1 MTRVDRLSAVLL
13 VTFFPKW
20 SNPLKAI
27 FLKSGHELFNIYDA
41 HENVFCLK
49 LGNFKMQLFWFELP
63 VGMWSSKLELEL
75 GLLSNLKLEEK
86 LELAR
91 KNFPE
96 IRKYSNSKLQNKI
109 WARNLT
115 LPANFFKYRW
125 HFKDW
130 KK

>member
-1 MTRVDRLSAVLL
+1 
-13 VTFFPKW
+13 
-20 SNPLKAI
+20 
-27 FLKSGHELFNIYDA
+27 
-41 HENVFCLK
+41 
-49 LGNFKMQLFWFELP
+49 
-63 VGMWSSKLELEL
+63 MWSSKLELELEL

-96 IRKYSNSKLQNKI
+96 TRKYSNSKLQNSEKF

-115 LPANFFKYRW
+115 LPANFIKYRW